1 ILVGAHAENGGHPVG
16 RISAKVLLDA
26 LSRVI
31 CLILVEIDDISEM
44 DVEVHQTGDHVLP
57 CKVRR
62 LDLVGYSQLS
72 DRANPDH
79 APVFDQHAGVLD
91 GWRTGSI
98 DEREIRIGL
107 DVLARRA
114 GACSI
119 AASDRKRRNYTQPPA
134 ISHHSPSLWLVRP
147 FTSSRR
153 APAFV
158 RPGAPCKRSDHFR
171 LRLAAPR
178 SSTIRWRSSAHG

>member
-1 ILVGAHAENGGHPVG
+1 FFDGGNLVVDAGKAAVPAFEDEALSCCVDPGRFRPAFALRIADVEDEILVGAHAENGGHPVG

-31 CLILVEIDDISEM
+31 CLILVEIDDIPEM

-62 LDLVGYSQLS
+62 LDIVGYSQLS
-72 DRANPDH
+72 DRANPDN

-119 AASDRKRRNYTQPPA
+119 AASNRKRRNYTQPPA
-134 ISHHSPSLWLVRP
+134 ISHHSPS
-147 FTSSRR
+147 
-153 APAFV
+153 
-158 RPGAPCKRSDHFR
+158 
-171 LRLAAPR
+171 
-178 SSTIRWRSSAHG
+178 